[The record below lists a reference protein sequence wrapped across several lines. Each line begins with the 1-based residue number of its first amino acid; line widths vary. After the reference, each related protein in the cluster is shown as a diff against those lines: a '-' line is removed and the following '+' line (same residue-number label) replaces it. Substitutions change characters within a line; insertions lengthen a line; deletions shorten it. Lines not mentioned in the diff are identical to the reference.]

1 MWILEFPWWSSGY
14 DSNFPSS
21 GAWVQSLVGELKSCM
36 PHSMGK
42 IKSKESEGIYFQIK
56 KNTSGTY
63 VMYTNARILLLC
75 FF

>member
-21 GAWVQSLVGELKSCM
+21 GAWVQSLVGELKTCM

-42 IKSKESEGIYFQIK
+42 IKSKESEGIYF
-56 KNTSGTY
+56 
-63 VMYTNARILLLC
+63 
-75 FF
+75 